1 MPPDPPN
8 DIPRATQRKAAR
20 HGPSPEARGRTQD
33 PHDRR
38 ARGACL
44 HALEI
49 LTSDRPGS
57 VAYRAC
63 TSTSGCMC
71 TESSCPCARARAPYV
86 AARVAVHQ
94 SHAGRP
100 NGEPERAR
108 PGLGRRCR
116 TALRPGGRATG
127 PPAPRSGARHPSG
140 RDCWLGVTRSGGGD
154 GAVRLHPPWRQSR
167 FAEMGGHSQPRPRSA
182 DWRRRSAGRGA
193 TASAPATWTT
203 GAVSGRTAS
212 SCPATPKV
220 SRTRRT
226 CHQHLHPA
234 VKTGPPTDGSNAI
247 TGRTLE
253 VETSS
258 GYAFASATTLVADS
272 AADMRAVST
281 GGAALMHH
289 DAPSRRE
296 GEAPPSA
303 TSTGARP
310 AGDRRGGRATPRRP
324 LGYTRGKLAHDQ

>member
-140 RDCWLGVTRSGGGD
+140 TDCWLGVTPQRRGGWGCPAPSPLAPIEVCPRWGSLPATSKERRLASAFRWPWCNRKRTSDMDGRGRVRPNGDFVSGDPQSEPDTQDLPPTPASGGQNGSPD
-154 GAVRLHPPWRQSR
+154 RRLERHHGEDVGGRDVIGVRLRLGDNPCGGLGRRYAGGVDGRCGAHASR
-167 FAEMGGHSQPRPRSA
+167 CAVTE
-182 DWRRRSAGRGA
+182 GRGG
-193 TASAPATWTT
+193 API
-203 GAVSGRTAS
+203 RD
-212 SCPATPKV
+212 
-220 SRTRRT
+220 
-226 CHQHLHPA
+226 LH
-234 VKTGPPTDGSNAI
+234 G
-247 TGRTLE
+247 
-253 VETSS
+253 
-258 GYAFASATTLVADS
+258 
-272 AADMRAVST
+272 
-281 GGAALMHH
+281 
-289 DAPSRRE
+289 
-296 GEAPPSA
+296 SA
-303 TSTGARP
+303 TSGGSKGGQGHPSP
-310 AGDRRGGRATPRRP
+310 APGLYPG
-324 LGYTRGKLAHDQ
+324 